1 MRRTNWKTVST
12 LVTIG
17 LLAGCM
23 DRSISA
29 PESVSVAPVSMM
41 LAPQGAPQLSWALV
55 KSENT
60 SVDFTVGV
68 DGGEFR
74 VGSNAAVVIPAHGI
88 CNLKSSYGPGH
99 WDDKCKPL
107 AAKLNVHA
115 EVRNEQG
122 RTWVDFTPALRFVP
136 SDNPKE
142 WAYIIM
148 SSSGAKGATDLSRFN
163 IFYSTSFGGLSIDE
177 SAEDAS
183 LRTYVDKSSGLLMRR
198 IKHWSGYN
206 SWG

>member
-29 PESVSVAPVSMM
+29 PASTSVAPVSMM
-41 LAPQGAPQLSWALV
+41 LAPQGAPQLSLALG

-68 DGGEFR
+68 KGGVFR

-88 CNLKSSYGPGH
+88 CDLTSTYGLGY
-99 WDDKCKPL
+99 WDDPCTPL
-107 AAKLNVHA
+107 GVPLKVHA

-122 RTWVDFTPALRFVP
+122 RTWVDFTPAVRFVP
-136 SDNPKE
+136 SDNPKK

-148 SSSGAKGATDLSRFN
+148 STPGAKGAEDISRF
-163 IFYSTSFGGLSIDE
+163 IILYSPIIGGASIDE
-177 SAEDAS
+177 SAQDAS
-183 LRTYVDKSSGLLMRR
+183 LVTYVDQSSGMSMRR